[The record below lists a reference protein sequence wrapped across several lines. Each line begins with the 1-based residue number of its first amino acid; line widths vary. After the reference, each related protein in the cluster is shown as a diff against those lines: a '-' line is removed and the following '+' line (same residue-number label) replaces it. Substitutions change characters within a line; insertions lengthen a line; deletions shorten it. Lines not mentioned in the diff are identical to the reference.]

1 VSTGTSLTYTS
12 LDDKDE
18 LVTGI
23 PVGFAILGT
32 GIIAEVHRQA
42 IAMNADLG
50 ARLVAVGHFDP
61 TRFAEIG
68 ERFGARCLAEADLL
82 KRPDVDV
89 VCLATPSGQHA
100 AQAIAAAA
108 AGKHVLVEKPLALSL
123 ADADAMISACDEAG
137 VHLGVVLQRRAEPIF
152 RQVYE
157 AIRAG
162 DLGEITMASVCM
174 PYHRPQVYYDQAAW
188 RGTWE
193 QDGGVLMNQGIH
205 FVDLLLWLM
214 GADPVRIS
222 ARAATLQRQ
231 IEVEDTV
238 VATLEFQGGALAT
251 LSATSTAPPGFRQR
265 VEVYGTT
272 GAIQLEGDAAIR
284 WETAHGTGP
293 GAATPAAAT
302 PTGSGAPV
310 AGAPA
315 SAYPTVGS
323 QSPVAHAAFIRDF
336 VEALRDGRPPSVDG
350 REGRRSLAA
359 VLGIYEAAG
368 LLPRPG

>member
-1 VSTGTSLTYTS
+1 MTGA
-12 LDDKDE
+12 
-18 LVTGI
+18 

-42 IAMNADLG
+42 IAMNADRG
-50 ARLVAVGHFDP
+50 ARLVAVGHYDP
-61 TRFAEIG
+61 SRFAEIG
-68 ERFGARCLAEADLL
+68 ERFGVPCLSQADLL

-100 AQAIAAAA
+100 EQGIAAAE
-108 AGKHVLVEKPLALSL
+108 AGKHLLVEKPLALSV
-123 ADADAMISACDEAG
+123 ADADAMIAACDRAG
-137 VHLGVVLQRRAEPIF
+137 VRLGVLLQRRAEPLF

-174 PYHRPQVYYDQAAW
+174 PYHRPQAYYDQATW

-193 QDGGVLMNQGIH
+193 QDGGGVLMNQGIH

-214 GADPVRIS
+214 GADPVRIT

-238 VATLEFQGGALAT
+238 VAALEFANGALAT

-265 VEVYGTT
+265 VEVYGTA

-284 WETAHGTGP
+284 WETARGTGP
-293 GAATPAAAT
+293 DDGKPTGPATATP
-302 PTGSGAPV
+302 V
-310 AGAPA
+310 
-315 SAYPTVGS
+315 SAFPTVGS
-323 QSPVAHAAFIRDF
+323 QSPVAHAELIRDF
-336 VEALRDGRPPSVDG
+336 VEALQEGRPPAVDG
-350 REGRRSLAA
+350 PEGRRSVAA

-368 LLPRPG
+368 LLPRPD

>member
-1 VSTGTSLTYTS
+1 
-12 LDDKDE
+12 
-18 LVTGI
+18 
-23 PVGFAILGT
+23 
-32 GIIAEVHRQA
+32 
-42 IAMNADLG
+42 MNADLG
-50 ARLVAVGHFDP
+50 ARLVAVGHHDP
-61 TRFAEIG
+61 SRFAEIG
-68 ERFGARCLAEADLL
+68 ERFGVPCLAEAELL

-100 AQAIAAAA
+100 AQAIAAAE

-123 ADADAMISACDEAG
+123 VDADAMIAACDKAG
-137 VHLGVVLQRRAEPIF
+137 VRLGVLLQRRAEPIF

-174 PYHRPQVYYDQAAW
+174 PYHRPQTYYDQAAW

-193 QDGGVLMNQGIH
+193 QDGGGVLMNQGIH

-214 GADPVRIS
+214 GEDPVRIS

-238 VATLEFQGGALAT
+238 VATLEFGSGALAT

-265 VEVYGTT
+265 VEVYGTA

-284 WETAHGTGP
+284 WETAHGTGA
-293 GAATPAAAT
+293 GVCRTSRRCAGLAVSDRRVA
-302 PTGSGAPV
+302 V
-310 AGAPA
+310 AGRAR
-315 SAYPTVGS
+315 SV
-323 QSPVAHAAFIRDF
+323 
-336 VEALRDGRPPSVDG
+336 RP
-350 REGRRSLAA
+350 
-359 VLGIYEAAG
+359 
-368 LLPRPG
+368 

>member
-1 VSTGTSLTYTS
+1 
-12 LDDKDE
+12 
-18 LVTGI
+18 VTGA

-50 ARLVAVGHFDP
+50 ARLVAVGHYDP
-61 TRFAEIG
+61 SRFTEIG
-68 ERFGARCLAEADLL
+68 ERFGVPCLSEADLL
-82 KRPDVDV
+82 KQPDVDV

-100 AQAIAAAA
+100 EQGIAAAE
-108 AGKHVLVEKPLALSL
+108 AGKHVLVEKPLALSV
-123 ADADAMISACDEAG
+123 ADADAMIVACDKAD
-137 VHLGVVLQRRAEPIF
+137 VRLGVLLQRRADPLF

-174 PYHRPQVYYDQAAW
+174 PYHRPQAYYDQAAW

-193 QDGGVLMNQGIH
+193 QDGGGVLMNQGIH

-214 GADPVRIS
+214 GADPVQIT

-238 VATLEFQGGALAT
+238 VATLEFSNGALAT

-272 GAIQLEGDAAIR
+272 GAIQLEGDAAVR
-284 WETAHGTGP
+284 WETARGTGP
-293 GAATPAAAT
+293 GTSKPTESTASAAA
-302 PTGSGAPV
+302 
-310 AGAPA
+310 APA
-315 SAYPTVGS
+315 SPFPVAGS
-323 QSPVAHAAFIRDF
+323 QSPVAHAELIRDF
-336 VEALRDGRPPSVDG
+336 VEALRDGRPPAVDG
-350 REGRRSLAA
+350 REGRRSVAA

>member
-1 VSTGTSLTYTS
+1 
-12 LDDKDE
+12 
-18 LVTGI
+18 VTTD

-50 ARLVAVGHFDP
+50 ARLVAVGHYDP
-61 TRFAEIG
+61 SRFADIG
-68 ERFGARCLAEADLL
+68 ERFGVPCLSETDLL
-82 KRPDVDV
+82 RRPDVDV

-100 AQAIAAAA
+100 AQAIAAAE

-123 ADADAMISACDEAG
+123 ADADAMIAACDNAG
-137 VHLGVVLQRRAEPIF
+137 VRLGVLLQRRAEPLF
-152 RQVYE
+152 RQVYD

-162 DLGEITMASVCM
+162 DLGELTMASVCM
-174 PYHRPQVYYDQAAW
+174 PYHRPQAYYDQATW

-193 QDGGVLMNQGIH
+193 QDGGGVLMNQGIH

-214 GADPVRIS
+214 GEDPVRIS

-238 VATLEFQGGALAT
+238 VAALEFAGGALAT

-265 VEVYGTT
+265 VEVYGTA
-272 GAIQLEGDAAIR
+272 GAIQLEGDAVIR
-284 WETAHGTGP
+284 WESTTGR
-293 GAATPAAAT
+293 A
-302 PTGSGAPV
+302 

-315 SAYPTVGS
+315 SAAASGSGTPGASAPASGFPTVGS
-323 QSPVAHAAFIRDF
+323 QSPVAHAVLIRDF
-336 VEALRDGRPPSVDG
+336 VEALQEGRPPSVDG
-350 REGRRSLAA
+350 REGRRSVAA

-368 LLPRPG
+368 LLPR